1 MLAVTTSVMQDLRQP
16 ATHEQMKSTVEA
28 DYEQQLASIVTS
40 SERLMEALRA
50 VRSLGL
56 SSWCIGAGAIRST
69 VWDFLHGFV
78 QSVTSDDI
86 DVAYFDAAAPSE
98 HEADMQERLH
108 SLIPTLHWEVT
119 NQAHVHHWFA
129 NTLGLV
135 VPPLAC
141 LEDGLATWP
150 EYATC
155 VGVYMEPDDSLTVIA
170 PHGLA
175 DLFEMRVRHN
185 PRRASAS
192 TYLHRVQSK
201 QFSQRWPRLSIIT

>member
-1 MLAVTTSVMQDLRQP
+1 MYDLWQT
-16 ATHEQMKSTVEA
+16 ANHEQMKSTVEA
-28 DYEQQLASIVTS
+28 DYEQQLISIVTS
-40 SERLMEALRA
+40 SERLMEALQA

-78 QSVTSDDI
+78 RPVKSNDI
-86 DVAYFDAAAPSE
+86 DVAYFDAEVPSE
-98 HEADMQERLH
+98 HESDMRERLH
-108 SLIPTLHWEVT
+108 LLIPTVSWEVT

-135 VPPLAC
+135 VPPLAS

-150 EYATC
+150 EFATC
-155 VGVYMEPDDSLTVIA
+155 VGVCMAYDGSLNVIA
-170 PHGLA
+170 PYGLT

-201 QFSQRWPRLSIIT
+201 RFSQRWPRLSIII